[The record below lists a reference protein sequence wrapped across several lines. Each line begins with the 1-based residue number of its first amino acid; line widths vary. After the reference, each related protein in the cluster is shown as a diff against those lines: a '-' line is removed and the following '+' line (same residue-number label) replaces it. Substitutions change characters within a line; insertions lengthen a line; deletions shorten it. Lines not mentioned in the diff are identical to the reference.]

1 MIQVSDVLK
10 ELRTFE
16 INFNSSG
23 RIYKNLAFS
32 IGKSINVA
40 KHQKFPTIFLL
51 DIRKTSSGLY
61 LITIMLLYRRP
72 NSLYD
77 SFHCTKT
84 MFSFSKC
91 SKKMVLPK
99 KIPLEYDLSCIIRK
113 YDICFSRKYHLTL

>member
-32 IGKSINVA
+32 IDKSINVS

-72 NSLYD
+72 NSLYH
-77 SFHCTKT
+77 SFHCTKNHIFFFQ
-84 MFSFSKC
+84 MF
-91 SKKMVLPK
+91 
-99 KIPLEYDLSCIIRK
+99 
-113 YDICFSRKYHLTL
+113 